1 MTPETSKLPAQVI
14 QPPADARPAVPSDYG
29 LADRLRAFGPLGIL
43 AIFVIIAGTLVTP
56 LLGALLVLGW
66 AWRSQTPWCEIGYV
80 RPKSW
85 IGSLAIGI
93 AFGCAFK
100 LLLKSVVMPL
110 LGASPINPT
119 YHYLAGNTAALP
131 GIVLAMIVGAGFGEE
146 TVYRGYLFERLGK
159 LLGTGVAA
167 KILIV
172 LLVAGL
178 FGLMHYSEQGLAGV
192 QQAVI
197 TGLTFGSI
205 FAVTGRLWTLMVTHA
220 MVDLTSVAIIYLNLE
235 SSVAHLLFK

>member
-1 MTPETSKLPAQVI
+1 MAPESSRLPAKGI
-14 QPPADARPAVPSDYG
+14 QPPIDARPALPSDDG
-29 LADRLRAFGPLGIL
+29 LADRLRGFGPLGVL
-43 AIFVIIAGTLVTP
+43 ATVVIAAGTLVTP
-56 LLGALLVLGW
+56 FLGAVLVLGW
-66 AWRSQTPWCEIGYV
+66 AWRSQTPWHEIGFA

-93 AFGCAFK
+93 AFGCALK

-119 YHYLAGNTAALP
+119 YHYLVGNTAALP
-131 GIVLAMIVGAGFGEE
+131 GILFAMIVGAGFGEE
-146 TVYRGYLFERLGK
+146 TVYRGYMFERLGK
-159 LLGTGVAA
+159 LLGTGVAT

-172 LLVAGL
+172 MLVAGVFAL
-178 FGLMHYSEQGLAGV
+178 VHYPEQGLAGV

-205 FAVTGRLWTLMVTHA
+205 FAITGRLWMLMVAHA
-220 MVDLTSVAIIYLNLE
+220 MYDLTSVAIIHFDLE
-235 SSVAHLLFK
+235 YDVAHLVFK